1 MFQITEQDLYEADKK
16 NIVDYYHTI
25 GYRDA
30 KITSDSVWRSSAK
43 RLKINLVVDEG
54 KRYYHRNIE
63 IKGNSLYK
71 EEYIK
76 NVLGVQKG
84 DVYNPDL
91 LQKRLSFSQDGIDKV
106 TIRGMIERMSM
117 LYVENSVRDQVKN
130 SAEVISS
137 VHNERLWDLDFSIQK
152 LWVLILLS
160 ILEEEQ

>member
-1 MFQITEQDLYEADKK
+1 MRRKLDKTKRVWQIFSKSKLQQDLYEADKK

-76 NVLGVQKG
+76 NQLC
-84 DVYNPDL
+84 L
-91 LQKRLSFSQDGIDKV
+91 
-106 TIRGMIERMSM
+106 
-117 LYVENSVRDQVKN
+117 NS
-130 SAEVISS
+130 S
-137 VHNERLWDLDFSIQK
+137 
-152 LWVLILLS
+152 
-160 ILEEEQ
+160 